1 MFTFCNVDSKLSKR
15 AYWRERYDW
24 DKQVK
29 MDWLVDADLVSE
41 NLEPKI
47 RQLHKSTRELSLNIL
62 DLGCGI
68 SDLPTV
74 LLKRCKTPM
83 TMYCVDYSEGAI
95 QWQKGLLTNLNQK
108 HGNLLSNYRL
118 VIADV
123 CQLPFGDSFFHVVI
137 DKGTTDSLLKS
148 KDGHQLAESSMTEI
162 FRVLH
167 PKGVLW
173 QITDEDPDV
182 RLLFLQSLSN
192 QVHKTYA
199 TSFEVLL
206 SDNINDYFL
215 YTTAFGE
222 NWYSKT

>member
-1 MFTFCNVDSKLSKR
+1 M
-15 AYWRERYDW
+15 AERLAH
-24 DKQVK
+24 K
-29 MDWLVDADLVSE
+29 
-41 NLEPKI
+41 LEPKAWEFTV
-47 RQLHKSTRELSLNIL
+47 QLQTCNSR
-62 DLGCGI
+62 C
-68 SDLPTV
+68 LPT
-74 LLKRCKTPM
+74 
-83 TMYCVDYSEGAI
+83 AI
-95 QWQKGLLTNLNQK
+95 
-108 HGNLLSNYRL
+108 
-118 VIADV
+118 
-123 CQLPFGDSFFHVVI
+123 GDSFFHVVI

-192 QVHKTYA
+192 QVRKTYT

-215 YTTAFGE
+215 YTTTTGE